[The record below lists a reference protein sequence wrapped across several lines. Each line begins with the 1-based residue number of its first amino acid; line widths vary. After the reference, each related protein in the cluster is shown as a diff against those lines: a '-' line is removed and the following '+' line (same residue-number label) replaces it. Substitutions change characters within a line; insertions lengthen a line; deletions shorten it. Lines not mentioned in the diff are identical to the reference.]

1 MYNPP
6 PSQTVIAMKYIVF
19 DRKKWGKG
27 EWNGGSKTPSKT
39 IIGENPG
46 GGGVV
51 LPSGGLMGLCHW
63 MGSHF
68 QNWIDYYGVAF
79 L

>member
-1 MYNPP
+1 MG
-6 PSQTVIAMKYIVF
+6 Q
-19 DRKKWGKG
+19 RRGKRG
-27 EWNGGSKTPSKT
+27 IKNNNGGKS
-39 IIGENPG
+39 G
-46 GGGVV
+46 GGGEWV
-51 LPSGGLMGLCHW
+51 LPSSGLMGLCHW